1 MRAVNIVLAFAILLG
16 CSTSIFAQ
24 PGYISGTSLD
34 SMVVNSDH
42 VFIGTIRKFEKQE
55 RKEGSNDRLLVWFA
69 IEETLKS
76 PQSVLASSPITTEP
90 YTCFF
95 QPLGQFEY
103 YDTYLPKLKE
113 QRSRLLVAVGGDT
126 PFAIDLDHKGQKVLT
141 SDFEILED
149 ADAVIQAAKEAIAR
163 VPPNVRRIHTL
174 TLWKPEAI
182 ELDLGQPVRLNV
194 PVDERLE
201 KRTHSLLASES
212 PKDRIAGLEA
222 IRYFKTDENIAKA
235 KNLLTDP
242 YQEKRW
248 DTQTDD
254 LKPYLSY
261 LVRVAAWDTFRAWGI
276 KVEKP
281 VLRKDIK
288 K

>member
-1 MRAVNIVLAFAILLG
+1 MEPRAARLLETMALAILLG
-16 CSTSIFAQ
+16 CSTSTFAQ

-55 RKEGSNDRLLVWFA
+55 GKAGSNDRLLVWFA

-76 PQSVLASSPITTEP
+76 PQSVLASSPITTDP

-103 YDTYLPKLKE
+103 YDIYLPKLIEK
-113 QRSRLLVAVGGDT
+113 RSRLLVAVGGDI
-126 PFAIDLDHKGQKVLT
+126 PFAIDLDDKGQKVLT
-141 SDFEILED
+141 SDFEILD
-149 ADAVIQAAKEAIAR
+149 VSR

-182 ELDLGQPVRLNV
+182 ELDLGQPVRLKV

-261 LVRVAAWDTFRAWGI
+261 LVRVAAWDTFRVWGI